1 MKRNPLAGIV
11 AGVLSVCLLAAC
23 GSDSSDDGSV
33 TLTLGSAAAPT
44 NAMTPAAEQFKKQV
58 EEQTDGRVK
67 ITLQLNGVV
76 GDEFTMSESI
86 QRGTLDMGIISDFG
100 LSGVEPAIGV
110 AGLPYLFA
118 DMDEVKEH
126 YYDGFLGEY
135 NAGKLAEHGIR
146 VLAWGDNS
154 FRALSNSVRPVENV
168 SDIDGLNL
176 RVTQVPVLIDYFE
189 ALGARVT
196 PLPITETLTSLQQGL
211 VDGQENGINLTASFG
226 FGDAQEYMTV
236 TNHAYSAVAFVINEQ
251 VYESIS
257 EADRQV
263 VQEAATAAAEF
274 EVEQNIKD
282 VETNRQKL
290 EDGGIVFSELTPEA
304 VAALRT
310 QAQQI
315 WDASAGDFDP
325 QIMEQ
330 IRSTLGTE

>member
-1 MKRNPLAGIV
+1 MKRRLYTGLV
-11 AGVLSVCLLAAC
+11 AGAMTVSLLSAC
-23 GSDSSDDGSV
+23 GGSGGDDGST

-44 NAMTPAAEQFKKQV
+44 NAMTPAADQFKEAV
-58 EEQTDGRVK
+58 ESGTDGRVK
-67 ITLQLNGVV
+67 VTLQLNGVV

-100 LSGVEPAIGV
+100 LSGVEPAVSV
-110 AGLPYLFA
+110 AGLPYLFT

-126 YYDGFLGEY
+126 YYNGFLGKY
-135 NAGKLAEHGIR
+135 NTEQLAKHDIR

-154 FRALSNSVRPVENV
+154 FRALSNSVRPVQNAA
-168 SDIDGLNL
+168 DIDGLNL

-211 VDGQENGINLTASFG
+211 VDGQENGVNLTASFG
-226 FGDAQEYMTV
+226 FGDAQEYMTI
-236 TNHAYSAVAFVINEQ
+236 TNHAYSAVGFVINEQ
-251 VYESIS
+251 VFEELS

-263 VQEAATAAAEF
+263 VQEAATEAAAF

-290 EDGGIVFSELTPEA
+290 EDGGIEFSELTPEA
-304 VAALRT
+304 AAELRE
-310 QAQQI
+310 QAKQV
-315 WDASAGDFDP
+315 WAGAADEFDP
-325 QIMEQ
+325 VIMEQ
-330 IRSTLGTE
+330 IQTTLGAQ